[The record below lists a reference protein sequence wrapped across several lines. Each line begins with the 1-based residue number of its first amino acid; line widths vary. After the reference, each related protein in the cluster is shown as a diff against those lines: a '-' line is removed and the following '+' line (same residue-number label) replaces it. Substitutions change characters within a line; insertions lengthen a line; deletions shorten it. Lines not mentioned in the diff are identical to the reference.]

1 MSEKQKSKASILK
14 SSKPGCI
21 KLVTPFDRDFVDEFK
36 STIPPGERKW
46 DAVEKVW
53 IVSYVYLPNVIG
65 MLNKYFDEVSNDIIE
80 DQKLSLLPDP
90 YAVMFLLPE
99 APSELVKFAYRLLSI
114 EWRSVVK
121 IEVLN
126 QAYEQ
131 IKKEREIS

>member
-1 MSEKQKSKASILK
+1 MSEKQKVKASILK
-14 SSKPGCI
+14 SGKPGYI

-53 IVSYVYLPNVIG
+53 VVSYVYLPNVID
-65 MLNKYFDEVSNDIIE
+65 MLDNYYDEVSNELD
-80 DQKLSLLPDP
+80 DNQKISPLSNP

>member
-1 MSEKQKSKASILK
+1 
-14 SSKPGCI
+14 
-21 KLVTPFDRDFVDEFK
+21 VTPFDRDFVDEFK